1 MGKDTGFRE
10 FERST
15 HQYKPVE
22 ERIKSFFEFMVPL
35 SKAEIETQGARCMNC
50 GTPFC
55 HPSCPLHNQIPDF
68 NDMVYEGKWD
78 EAYKILRSTNN
89 FPEFTGKLCPA
100 PCESG
105 CVLGLIKNPVA
116 IKSIE
121 LAIVEHAYNEGWVR
135 PNPPKKRTGKKV
147 AVVGSG
153 PTGLTVADQLNNAGH
168 EVTVFEKSDRVGGL
182 LQYGIPNFKL
192 DKKIIKRRIII
203 MEAEG
208 IIFKT
213 GSNIGIDIPASRLQ
227 DEFDAIVLAGGS
239 TIPRDLP
246 IPGRE
251 MAKGVHFAMEFLVQN
266 NKRVAGDKIP
276 EGEEILATG
285 KNVLVIGGGDTG
297 SDCVGT
303 SIRQGAK
310 SVTQIELL
318 PKPPEGRTPETA
330 WPQHPGPRMFSTS
343 TSQEEGCR
351 REWSVLSKE
360 FVTDNDGNVAAV
372 KYKKIEW
379 QSKTAFEE
387 LEGTEGEYKVD
398 LVMLAMGFMYPD
410 ANGIIKDL
418 GLELDNRG
426 NVMTG
431 PDYQTSMIG
440 IFAAGDMRTGQSLI
454 VSCISEGRECA
465 RYIDMF
471 LRGGHSRLESKNQSF
486 CKLS

>member
-1 MGKDTGFRE
+1 MEKNTGFRE
-10 FERST
+10 FGRST

-35 SKAEIETQGARCMNC
+35 SKTEVETQGARCMDC

-55 HPSCPLHNQIPDF
+55 HPSCPLNNQIPDF
-68 NDMVYEGKWD
+68 NDMVYEGKWNI
-78 EAYKILRSTNN
+78 AYKILRSTNN

-105 CVLGLIKNPVA
+105 CVLGLIKDPVA

-121 LAIVEHAYNEGWVR
+121 LAIVEHAYNEGWVK

-147 AVVGSG
+147 AVIGSG
-153 PTGLTVADQLNNAGH
+153 PAGLAVADQLNKAGH
-168 EVTVFEKSDRVGGL
+168 EVTVFEKADRIGGL

-192 DKKIIKRRIII
+192 DKKIISRRVEI
-203 MEAEG
+203 MKAEG

-213 GSNIGIDIPASRLQ
+213 GSNVGANIPASKLQ
-227 DEFDAIVLAGGS
+227 DEFDAIALAGGS

-246 IPGRE
+246 IDGRE
-251 MAKGVHFAMEFLVQN
+251 KAKGVHFAMDFLVQN

-276 EGEEILATG
+276 EDEDILAKD
-285 KNVLVIGGGDTG
+285 KNVLVVGGGDTG

-310 SVTQIELL
+310 SVIQIELL

-343 TSQEEGCR
+343 TSQAEGCR
-351 REWSVLSKE
+351 REWAVLSKK
-360 FVTDNDGNVAAV
+360 FVTDDNGNVTAV

-387 LEGTEGEYKVD
+387 LEGTEAEYKVD
-398 LVMLAMGFMYPD
+398 MVMLAMGFMYPD
-410 ANGIIKDL
+410 PSGVIKDL

-440 IFAAGDMRTGQSLI
+440 VFAAGDMRTGQSLI
-454 VSCISEGRECA
+454 VNCISEGRECA
-465 RYIDMF
+465 RSIDMF
-471 LRGGHSRLESKNQSF
+471 LRGGYSRLESKNQSF